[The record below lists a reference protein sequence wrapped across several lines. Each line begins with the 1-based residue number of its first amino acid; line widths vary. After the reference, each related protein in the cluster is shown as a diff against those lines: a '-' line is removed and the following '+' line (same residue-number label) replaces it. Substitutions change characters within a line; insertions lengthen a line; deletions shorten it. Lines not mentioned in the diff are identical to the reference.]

1 MSRETTTTN
10 LKQLQARL
18 LQLDDDGKVYHFNVV
33 SHQEDS
39 DLVLELV
46 SEGSDL
52 PEIRLTLEQDDEHA
66 GRAGSSF
73 TVTETSDSRPLQPFT
88 VWCRQSNDT
97 GTTWISPVIM
107 ARDMAHAGT
116 LALRQCSADWGM
128 GEDNIAVVGV
138 AKGDVEILTWNDL

>member
-1 MSRETTTTN
+1 MSRTIIN
-10 LKQLQARL
+10 MDLRAFLARL
-18 LQLDDDGKVYHFNVV
+18 DQLDKEGVVYDFVAERRDDN
-33 SHQEDS
+33 SLS
-39 DLVLELV
+39 LELRA
-46 SEGSDL
+46 ESDL
-52 PEIRLTLEQDDEHA
+52 PPTKITLTQDDNHNR
-66 GRAGSSF
+66 GF
-73 TVTETSDSRPLQPFT
+73 TIAETHDSRPLQPFT
-88 VWCRQSNDT
+88 VWCRQSNDV